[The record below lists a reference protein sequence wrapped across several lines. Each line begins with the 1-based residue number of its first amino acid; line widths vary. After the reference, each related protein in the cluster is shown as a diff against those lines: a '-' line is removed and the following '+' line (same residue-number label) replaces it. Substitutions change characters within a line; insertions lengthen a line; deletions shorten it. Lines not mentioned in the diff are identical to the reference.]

1 MDDLLYLLWFV
12 QTFGAGNAKISKI
25 LSLYE
30 SITDAYLAV
39 TGGYALGSQIISE
52 SEQRAAAAS
61 SVDRCRQIIDYC
73 ARKNIRLIPKYSKEY
88 PEPLRNIYNPPVL
101 LFCRGKTEILSD
113 EMAVTIVGTR
123 HPSDYSKK
131 VCERFA
137 AELAKCGFTIASGFA
152 VGIDITSHLAAVRA
166 GGKTIS
172 VLGCGLDV
180 DYPEPNIKYRSEI
193 MENGVFVSEKLPLEE
208 GSRTSFPQR
217 NRILSGLSLGTLI
230 IEGAASS
237 GSLVTANLAAQQGK
251 DVFCIPPHDILSSA
265 YTGNVILMRDGAK
278 AVCRPSDIVDE
289 YCGAFSDRLAHV
301 EYTGRHSPFY
311 NVMNAD
317 EDVSDIPEKNRN
329 SEASDNAYA
338 DAPKPERPAE
348 MPDVSGI
355 EEKQAEIVRFLFKN
369 GPTAADDIADALDED
384 VSQLFMALTE
394 LEIMGILRQSAG
406 QHYEVI

>member
-12 QTFGAGNAKISKI
+12 QTFGAGNPKISKI
-25 LSLYE
+25 LSAYE
-30 SITDAYLAV
+30 SISDAYLAV
-39 TGGYALGSQIISE
+39 TGGYALELHIISE
-52 SEQRAAAAS
+52 NEQRAAAAS
-61 SVDRCRQIIDYC
+61 PLDRCRQIIDYC
-73 ARKNIRLIPKYSKEY
+73 ARKNIRLIPEYSEEY

-113 EMAVTIVGTR
+113 EMAITVVGTR
-123 HPSDYSKK
+123 RPSDYSKK

-137 AELAKCGFTIASGFA
+137 GELAKCGFTVISGFA

-166 GGKTIS
+166 GGKTVS

-193 MENGVFVSEKLPLEE
+193 MENGVFVSEKLPLEQ
-208 GSRTSFPQR
+208 GSRTSFPLR

-230 IEGAASS
+230 IEGAVSS

-251 DVFCIPPHDILSSA
+251 DVFCIPPHDVLSSA
-265 YTGNVILMRDGAK
+265 YGGNVLLMRDGAK

-301 EYTGRHSPFY
+301 EHIGRHSPFY
-311 NVMNAD
+311 NVMNGDA
-317 EDVSDIPEKNRN
+317 EMSEISEKSQNN
-329 SEASDNAYA
+329 ELSDNAYA
-338 DAPKPERPAE
+338 DAPKAERPAE
-348 MPDVSGI
+348 MPDVSDL
-355 EEKQAEIVRFLFKN
+355 EDELAEIVRFLFKN
-369 GPTAADDIADALDED
+369 GPTAADDIADALDRD